1 MVTETFKKFKL
12 VSMEAHMFVNIFG
25 VGFPGRVGSHGD
37 DDVFTIHAGFNGAD
51 MFANIFGVG
60 VHRRVGGYGDGDVF

>member
-1 MVTETFKKFKL
+1 
-12 VSMEAHMFVNIFG
+12 MFVNIFG